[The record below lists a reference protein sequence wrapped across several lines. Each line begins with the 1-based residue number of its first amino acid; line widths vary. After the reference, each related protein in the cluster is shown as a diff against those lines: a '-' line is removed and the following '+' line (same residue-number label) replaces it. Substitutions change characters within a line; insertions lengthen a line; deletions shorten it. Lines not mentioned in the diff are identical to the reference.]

1 MDHDIADTAR
11 TASQNGRTTVNAP
24 KKLTVYLNGS
34 PHAVAPGRYTGAQ
47 IRALITP
54 AAQDLFWDIEDAVD
68 PAIAADV
75 VITISDGMRFYT
87 ALPVTIYLDA
97 RPYTVPAGAISEQQ
111 LRHLPTPP
119 VSGDDLIWRD
129 IPDANDRRLAD
140 GEMLE
145 VTGGERF
152 FSAPERHRPVTIIV
166 NTRPKRVEHRELS
179 FQDLVALA
187 FDNPPT
193 GENVLF
199 TITYSKAVGSNPK
212 GSLPVGGVLTV
223 KEGTIISVQHS
234 DKS

>member
-1 MDHDIADTAR
+1 M
-11 TASQNGRTTVNAP
+11 TVNSP
-24 KKLTVYLNGS
+24 RKLTVYLDGS
-34 PHAVAPGRYTGAQ
+34 PHALAPGRYTGAQ
-47 IRALITP
+47 IRALVTP
-54 AAQDLFWDIEDAVD
+54 PAQDLFWDIEDAAD

-75 VITISDGMRFYT
+75 VITISEEMRFYT
-87 ALPVTIYLDA
+87 SMPVTIYLNTQ
-97 RPYTVPAGAISEQQ
+97 PYTVPAGAISERQ

-119 VSGDDLIWRD
+119 ISGDDAIWRD
-129 IPDANDRRLAD
+129 IPDANDRRLAH

-145 VTGGERF
+145 ITGGERF

-166 NTRPKRVEHRELS
+166 NTRPKRVEHRELT
-179 FQDLVALA
+179 FENLVGLA

-199 TITYSKAVGSNPK
+199 TITYSKAAGPNSK

-223 KEGTIISVQHS
+223 KEGTIVSVQHS